1 MYRMKHQIE
10 IDAPVHVVFDLIRYV
25 ECWPAIFPPCKA
37 ARIVAEEGA
46 RQVIEISALAN
57 GQPMSW
63 RSEREVHP
71 DVRHISFRQVRPS
84 PLLERMEGDWH
95 FHALRSGTL
104 AVLEHRFA
112 VKAQPHGLVAG
123 VTTQQE
129 ALDFM
134 VRSTDENSQKELQAL
149 KQFLESKERAGH
161 KQEAPPRAEFEE
173 SLTISAPPERVYALL
188 QQATG
193 WPELLPHCRAV
204 DMRYDDGRNQEFV
217 MTVEVRGSEERIRT
231 IRRCN
236 THGRNITYFQPEPP
250 PVLRE
255 HTGEW
260 RVEPVPGGV
269 RVVSWHAVELA
280 PEKAREMWGDIGTDE
295 ALRRVANAI
304 NANSLGT
311 MKAIKARVEA

>member
-10 IDAPVHVVFDLIRYV
+10 IDAPVKLAFELIRYV

-37 ARIVAEEGA
+37 ARVLEEDGG
-46 RQVIEISALAN
+46 RQLIEISALAN
-57 GQPMSW
+57 GQLMSW
-63 RSEREVHP
+63 HSEREVHP
-71 DVRHISFRQVRPS
+71 EVRHISFRQVRPS

-95 FHALRSGTL
+95 FHALSSGTL

-112 VKAQPHGLVAG
+112 VKPRPHGLVEG
-123 VTTQQE
+123 VSTEQE
-129 ALDFM
+129 AHDFM
-134 VRSTDENSQKELQAL
+134 VRSTDQNSQHELQAL
-149 KQFLESKERAGH
+149 KQFLEAKERATT
-161 KQEAPPRAEFEE
+161 KPPPPRAEFEE
-173 SLTISAPPERVYALL
+173 SLTISAPPERVYELL
-188 QQATG
+188 QLAVE
-193 WPELLPHCRAV
+193 WPRLLPHCRAV

-217 MTVEVRGSEERIRT
+217 MTVDVRGSDERIRT

-236 THGRNITYFQPEPP
+236 THGQNITYFQPEPP
-250 PVLRE
+250 PVLRV

-260 RVEPVPGGV
+260 RVEPVPGGA

-280 PEKAREMWGDIGTDE
+280 PEKAKELWGDIGTAE

-311 MKAIKARVEA
+311 MQAIKARVEA